1 MSILGSTEAIAID
14 FWQLQGQRVREGA
27 TRRAKE
33 AVWQVVG
40 KKERRERERYK
51 GSYSLLSF
59 RDSERLYNKEEIEDT
74 LLREP

>member
-1 MSILGSTEAIAID
+1 MSIFGSTEAIAID

-40 KKERRERERYK
+40 KKREERERDIK
-51 GSYSLLSF
+51 EVIVYSLLGTVRGSII
-59 RDSERLYNKEEIEDT
+59 RKR
-74 LLREP
+74 

>member
-40 KKERRERERYK
+40 KKREERERDIK
-51 GSYSLLSF
+51 EVIVYSLLGTVRGSII
-59 RDSERLYNKEEIEDT
+59 RKR
-74 LLREP
+74 

>member
-40 KKERRERERYK
+40 KKRGERERDIK
-51 GSYSLLSF
+51 EVIVYSLLGTVRGSII
-59 RDSERLYNKEEIEDT
+59 RKR
-74 LLREP
+74 

>member
-1 MSILGSTEAIAID
+1 MSILSSTEAIAID

-40 KKERRERERYK
+40 KKRKERERDIK
-51 GSYSLLSF
+51 EVIVYSLLGTVRGSII
-59 RDSERLYNKEEIEDT
+59 RKR
-74 LLREP
+74 